1 MRYALESATNATTYC
16 HGSESSGIV
25 GIEESVSRVD
35 PHSASLNHH
44 PEGTNGQVCRNPTS
58 GVESSQGSRNGLG
71 LWPVLEIV
79 EQSSGRIQS
88 SSELGRGTGSCV
100 DLPRVEG
107 TPASE
112 LRREYTTMP
121 TGTETVLVVDDE
133 EVVRELT
140 TLLLRRQGYTVLA
153 ASHPS
158 AGLSL
163 CRSHP
168 ETIDLLLTDFLMPG
182 RMNGLQLAE
191 QAIQIRA
198 GVRVLLMS
206 GYTTDALESRGVDE
220 RVGFL
225 QKPFTLQDLA
235 RKVREALDTAPIG
248 VPESHLRGGQPA

>member
-1 MRYALESATNATTYC
+1 MRYALESATNDTTYC
-16 HGSESSGIV
+16 RGSESSGIV
-25 GIEESVSRVD
+25 GIGASVGRVD
-35 PHSASLNHH
+35 PHPGSPDHH
-44 PEGTNGQVCRNPTS
+44 PEDTGGQVCRDPTS
-58 GVESSQGSRNGLG
+58 AVESSQGLAIGLG
-71 LWPVLEIV
+71 LATVLEIV
-79 EQSSGRIQS
+79 EQSSGKIES
-88 SSELGRGTGSCV
+88 SGELGRGTSFCV

-107 TPASE
+107 TSASQV
-112 LRREYTTMP
+112 RREYTTMP
-121 TGTETVLVVDDE
+121 TGTETVLLVDDE

-140 TLLLRRQGYTVLA
+140 TLLLKRQGYTVLA

-163 CRSHP
+163 CRSYP

-206 GYTTDALESRGVDE
+206 GYTTDALERRGVDE

-235 RKVREALDTAPIG
+235 RKVREVLDTAPIG
-248 VPESHLRGGQPA
+248 VPESHFRGGQPA